1 MLELLRGHIA
11 QRDDASPFVEM
22 AKSAAENVHRE
33 ADSSLTALHTQCD
46 RTFSHMLTRLESRT
60 HEDDND
66 DETLAADKSDL
77 RDVLIKRDEEIAGIV
92 QSFVAIEQNPT
103 RKSEPEPK
111 AKPKANLKLKLKFNS
126 QPHFTIKQE
135 RNEMTKAPEVA
146 AQSEGQETEVQS
158 EGLAPKAEPSSPKA
172 KKVKHEMKDEVMND
186 AD

>member
-1 MLELLRGHIA
+1 MLA
-11 QRDDASPFVEM
+11 W
-22 AKSAAENVHRE
+22 
-33 ADSSLTALHTQCD
+33 
-46 RTFSHMLTRLESRT
+46 LESRT

-111 AKPKANLKLKLKFNS
+111 AKPKANLKLKLKFNP

-135 RNEMTKAPEVA
+135 RDEMTHAPEVA
-146 AQSEGQETEVQS
+146 AQSESQETEVQS
-158 EGLAPKAEPSSPKA
+158 GGLEPKVEPSSPKT
-172 KKVKHEMKDEVMND
+172 KKVKVEMENEVMND